1 MSETEALPDPME
13 ESVTGPL
20 VGMMVVVGAVLLL
33 LFGSVR
39 TVSQGTVKIVERLGR
54 YRRTLEPG
62 LHTLVPSVDR
72 VRAVVDMREQV
83 VTLPP
88 QSVVTSSSAVSDR
101 FAVSVDLMLCYQVT
115 QPAAAVYEVA
125 DYGQAIEQ
133 LTVAALR
140 NVIGAM
146 GPEQAL
152 ASRDQIGSWVARD
165 LADATG
171 RWGVEVTRV
180 EVTAIGPSPDPSF

>member
-1 MSETEALPDPME
+1 M
-13 ESVTGPL
+13 TGPL
-20 VGMMVVVGAVLLL
+20 VGTTVVVVAVLLL

-54 YRRTLEPG
+54 YRRTLQPG

-72 VRAVVDMREQV
+72 VRAVVDTREQV
-83 VTLPP
+83 VALPS
-88 QSVVTSSSAVSDR
+88 QSVVTSGSAVSDR
-101 FAVSVDLMLCYQVT
+101 FAVSVDLLLCFQVT

-125 DYGQAIEQ
+125 DYTQATEQ
-133 LTVAALR
+133 LAVAALR
-140 NVIGAM
+140 NIIGAM

-152 ASRDQIGSWVARD
+152 AGHDQIGSQLARD
-165 LADATG
+165 LAEATG

-180 EVTAIGPSPDPSF
+180 EVTAISPSSDPSF